1 MKTTKKIVIF
11 FSVIIFYFIL
21 KEMLFLWISL
31 ESVNIYL
38 AYIVFAAIIIFIFY
52 FAILPI
58 IKIIKLPSNLGP
70 TKIKSEVNKLRGKR
84 IEQFSKNPF
93 LLKLKLE
100 DNLLQNSDDYY
111 ETTIA
116 IFEKESYNI
125 RKSYVNKLFYST
137 SVSQNG
143 FIDSIM
149 ILSASVNLVKE
160 VFILYNGRVG
170 IVELLII
177 AKKVYYSI
185 IIGGTEGVEYVTN
198 EIFSKL
204 ATESIKSIPFI
215 DKIVT
220 SLVDGFV
227 NAALLTRVSLITEN
241 YCKTLY
247 IEKDKDL
254 YPSSKFIATTAKNLT
269 SEVMKQVNSN
279 ILQIA
284 KDKSGDIL
292 KRVFNPVAFILEK
305 SYSTIKDFSKNSTEK
320 GVFNKILFWK
330 SNH

>member
-1 MKTTKKIVIF
+1 MF
-11 FSVIIFYFIL
+11 
-21 KEMLFLWISL
+21 FLWALLSSI
-31 ESVNIYL
+31 NIYL
-38 AYIVFAAIIIFIFY
+38 AYITFAAIIIFIIY
-52 FAILPI
+52 FAVLPI
-58 IKIIKLPSNLGP
+58 VNIIKLPINLGP
-70 TKIKSEVNKLRGKR
+70 TKIISEADKLREKR
-84 IEQFSKNPF
+84 IEQFANNPF
-93 LLKLKLE
+93 LLKSE
-100 DNLLQNSDDYY
+100 IDVSSLQNSDEAY
-111 ETTIA
+111 TSI
-116 IFEKESYNI
+116 ISVLEKESYNI
-125 RKSYVNKLFYST
+125 RKSYVNRLFYST

-160 VFILYNGRVG
+160 IFILYNGRVS

-220 SLVDGFV
+220 SLVDGFI

-241 YCKTLY
+241 YCKILY
-247 IEKDKDL
+247 IEKESDL

-269 SEVMKQVNSN
+269 SDILKQVNSN

-292 KRVFNPVAFILEK
+292 KRVFNPVAYVLEK
-305 SYSTIKDFSKNSTEK
+305 SYSTIRDFSKESGDK
-320 GVFNKILFWK
+320 GLFNKILFWK
-330 SNH
+330 K

>member
-1 MKTTKKIVIF
+1 MI
-11 FSVIIFYFIL
+11 
-21 KEMLFLWISL
+21 FLWTSL
-31 ESVNIYL
+31 ESMSIYL
-38 AYIVFAAIIIFIFY
+38 AYTVFAAIILFIFY

-58 IKIIKLPSNLGP
+58 IKIVKLPSNLGP
-70 TKIKSEVNKLRGKR
+70 TKIKSEVEKLRGKR
-84 IEQFSKNPF
+84 IKQFSKNPF
-93 LLKLKLE
+93 LLKSE
-100 DNLLQNSDDYY
+100 IDANSLQNNDEVY
-111 ETTIA
+111 ETTIS
-116 IFEKESYNI
+116 ILEKESYKI
-125 RKSYVNKLFYST
+125 RKSYVNRLFYST

-149 ILSASVNLVKE
+149 ILSASINLVKE
-160 VFILYNGRVG
+160 IFILYNGRVST
-170 IVELLII
+170 VELLII

-215 DKIVT
+215 DKIVS
-220 SLVDGFV
+220 SLVDGFI

-247 IEKDKDL
+247 IEKERDL

-292 KRVFNPVAFILEK
+292 KRVFNPVAYVLDK
-305 SYSTIKDFSKNSTEK
+305 SYSTIKDFSFSKSRKTI
-320 GVFNKILFWK
+320 FDKIIFWK
-330 SNH
+330 

>member
-1 MKTTKKIVIF
+1 M
-11 FSVIIFYFIL
+11 S
-21 KEMLFLWISL
+21 
-31 ESVNIYL
+31 IYL
-38 AYIVFAAIIIFIFY
+38 AYSVFVAIIFFIFY

-70 TKIKSEVNKLRGKR
+70 TKVKSEVEKLRGNR
-84 IEQFSKNPF
+84 IKQFSKNPF
-93 LLKLKLE
+93 LLKSE
-100 DNLLQNSDDYY
+100 IDTSSLQNNNEVYD
-111 ETTIA
+111 TTIS
-116 IFEKESYNI
+116 ILEKESYKI
-125 RKSYVNKLFYST
+125 RKSYVNRLFYST

-149 ILSASVNLVKE
+149 ILSASINLVKE
-160 VFILYNGRVG
+160 IFILYNGRVSA
-170 IVELLII
+170 VELLII
-177 AKKVYYSI
+177 ARKVYYSI

-220 SLVDGFV
+220 SLVDGFI

-247 IEKDKDL
+247 IEKERDL

-284 KDKSGDIL
+284 
-292 KRVFNPVAFILEK
+292 
-305 SYSTIKDFSKNSTEK
+305 
-320 GVFNKILFWK
+320 
-330 SNH
+330 

>member
-1 MKTTKKIVIF
+1 MV
-11 FSVIIFYFIL
+11 
-21 KEMLFLWISL
+21 FLWTSL

-38 AYIVFAAIIIFIFY
+38 AYTVFVAIILFIFY

-58 IKIIKLPSNLGP
+58 VNIIKLPSNLGP
-70 TKIKSEVNKLRGKR
+70 TKIKSEVGRLREKR
-84 IEQFSKNPF
+84 IKQFSKNPF
-93 LLKLKLE
+93 LLKSE
-100 DNLLQNSDDYY
+100 IDANSLQNNDEVY
-111 ETTIA
+111 ETTIS
-116 IFEKESYNI
+116 ILEKESYKI
-125 RKSYVNKLFYST
+125 RKSYVNRLFYST

-149 ILSASVNLVKE
+149 ILSASINLVKE
-160 VFILYNGRVG
+160 IFILYNGRVSA
-170 IVELLII
+170 VELLII
-177 AKKVYYSI
+177 ARKVYYSI

-215 DKIVT
+215 DKIVP

-247 IEKDKDL
+247 IEKERDL
-254 YPSSKFIATTAKNLT
+254 YPSSKYIAIAAKDLT
-269 SEVMKQVNSN
+269 SEVMKQVNLN

-292 KRVFNPVAFILEK
+292 KRVFNPVAYVLDK
-305 SYSTIKDFSKNSTEK
+305 SYSTIKDFSFRKSRNTI
-320 GVFNKILFWK
+320 FDKIIFWK
-330 SNH
+330 SR

>member
-1 MKTTKKIVIF
+1 MKTIKKFIIF
-11 FSVIIFYFIL
+11 FSVLFLYFIL
-21 KEMLFLWISL
+21 KEMVFLWTSL
-31 ESVNIYL
+31 ESINIYL
-38 AYIVFAAIIIFIFY
+38 AYVVFIAIVLFIIY
-52 FAILPI
+52 FAISPLV
-58 IKIIKLPSNLGP
+58 KIIKLPSNLGP
-70 TKIKSEVNKLRGKR
+70 TKVKSEVDNLRKKR
-84 IEQFSKNPF
+84 IEQFSKNIF
-93 LLKLKLE
+93 
-100 DNLLQNSDDYY
+100 LQNSEMEITQAKNGVDNYQKIISVLD
-111 ETTIA
+111 E
-116 IFEKESYNI
+116 ESYNI
-125 RKSYVNKLFYST
+125 RKSYVNRLFYST

-149 ILSASVNLVKE
+149 ILSASVNLIKE
-160 VFILYNGRVG
+160 IFILYNGRVST
-170 IVELLII
+170 IELLII

-247 IEKDKDL
+247 IEKDSDL
-254 YPSSKFIATTAKNLT
+254 YPSSKFIATTAKDLT
-269 SEVMKQVNSN
+269 SEVLKQVNSN

-284 KDKSGDIL
+284 KDKSNDIL
-292 KRVFNPVAFILEK
+292 KRVFNPVAYVLDK
-305 SYSTIKDFSKNSTEK
+305 SYSTIKDFSFSKNSNS
-320 GVFNKILFWK
+320 FFDKISFWK
-330 SNH
+330 R

>member
-1 MKTTKKIVIF
+1 MI
-11 FSVIIFYFIL
+11 
-21 KEMLFLWISL
+21 FLWTSL
-31 ESVNIYL
+31 ESVNIFL
-38 AYIVFAAIIIFIFY
+38 AYSVFTAILLFLFY

-58 IKIIKLPSNLGP
+58 VKIVRLPSNLGP
-70 TKIKSEVNKLRGKR
+70 TKVQSEVETLREKR
-84 IEQFSKNPF
+84 IEQFAKNPF
-93 LLKLKLE
+93 LVKSKIDVLS
-100 DNLLQNSDDYY
+100 LQKNDESYQIIISTLD
-111 ETTIA
+111 
-116 IFEKESYNI
+116 KESYAI
-125 RKSYVNKLFYST
+125 RKSYVNRLFYST

-143 FIDSIM
+143 FIDSVM

-160 VFILYNGRVG
+160 IFVLYNGRVST
-170 IVELLII
+170 IELLII

-204 ATESIKSIPFI
+204 ATETIKSIPFI

-247 IEKDKDL
+247 IEKDRDL
-254 YPSSKFIATTAKNLT
+254 YPSSIFIATTAKDLT
-269 SEVMKQVNSN
+269 SEVIKQVNSN

-292 KRVFNPVAFILEK
+292 KRVFNPVAYVLDK
-305 SYSTIKDFSKNSTEK
+305 SYSTIMDFSFSKSSNT
-320 GVFNKILFWK
+320 FFDKISFWK
-330 SNH
+330 R

>member
-1 MKTTKKIVIF
+1 MV
-11 FSVIIFYFIL
+11 
-21 KEMLFLWISL
+21 FLWTSL
-31 ESVNIYL
+31 ESVNIYF
-38 AYIVFAAIIIFIFY
+38 AYMVFVAIILFIFY

-58 IKIIKLPSNLGP
+58 VNIIKLPSNLGP
-70 TKIKSEVNKLRGKR
+70 TKVKSELEKLRGKR
-84 IEQFSKNPF
+84 IKQFSKNSF
-93 LLKLKLE
+93 LLKSE
-100 DNLLQNSDDYY
+100 IDINSLQNNDEDY
-111 ETTIA
+111 EKTILVL
-116 IFEKESYNI
+116 EKESYKI
-125 RKSYVNKLFYST
+125 RKSYVNRLFYST

-149 ILSASVNLVKE
+149 ILSASINLVKE
-160 VFILYNGRVG
+160 IFILYNGRVG
-170 IVELLII
+170 AVELLII
-177 AKKVYYSI
+177 ARKVYYSI

-220 SLVDGFV
+220 SLVDGFI

-247 IEKDKDL
+247 IEKERDL
-254 YPSSKFIATTAKNLT
+254 YPSSKFITTTAKNLT
-269 SEVMKQVNSN
+269 SEVMKQVNAN

-292 KRVFNPVAFILEK
+292 KRVFNPVAYVLDK
-305 SYSTIKDFSKNSTEK
+305 SYSSIKDFSFRKSSTTI
-320 GVFNKILFWK
+320 FDKIIFWK
-330 SNH
+330 R

>member
-1 MKTTKKIVIF
+1 MKTLKKFIIF
-11 FSVIIFYFIL
+11 FSVIFLYFIL
-21 KEMLFLWISL
+21 KEMVLLWTSL
-31 ESVNIYL
+31 TSINMYL
-38 AYIVFAAIIIFIFY
+38 AYVTFTIILIFIFY

-58 IKIIKLPSNLGP
+58 VKIIKLPSNLGP
-70 TKIKSEVNKLRGKR
+70 TKIQSEVDKLRGKR
-84 IEQFSKNPF
+84 IEQFSKNQF
-93 LLKLKLE
+93 LLNSE
-100 DNLLQNSDDYY
+100 INFSSMQNSIDNYD
-111 ETTIA
+111 TA
-116 IFEKESYNI
+116 VLLLDKESYNI
-125 RKSYVNKLFYST
+125 RKSYVNRLFYST
-137 SVSQNG
+137 SISQNG

-160 VFILYNGRVG
+160 IFILYNGRVST
-170 IVELLII
+170 VELLII

-241 YCKTLY
+241 YCKTLF
-247 IEKDKDL
+247 IEKDRDL
-254 YPSSKFIATTAKNLT
+254 YPSSKFIATTAKDLT
-269 SEVMKQVNSN
+269 AEVLKQVNSN

-292 KRVFNPVAFILEK
+292 KRVFNPVAYVLEK
-305 SYSTIKDFSKNSTEK
+305 SYSTIKDFSKNSTDK
-320 GVFNKILFWK
+320 GIFNKILFWK
-330 SNH
+330 K